1 MARNNY
7 NDMEDARNC
16 RNNNQNNNQNNS
28 QNNNQNNSQNNNQ
41 NSSRNTDLLICE
53 SAGGMTKVAVQTADN
68 TSRPVFGTAFYI
80 LHILIIMIRTGDHI

>member
-28 QNNNQNNSQNNNQ
+28 QNTIGFN
-41 NSSRNTDLLICE
+41 
-53 SAGGMTKVAVQTADN
+53 A
-68 TSRPVFGTAFYI
+68 
-80 LHILIIMIRTGDHI
+80 

>member
-28 QNNNQNNSQNNNQ
+28 QNNNQNN
-41 NSSRNTDLLICE
+41 
-53 SAGGMTKVAVQTADN
+53 